1 MLFAPGSS
9 RTRLAVCLACR
20 LKSAKWKCNHWA
32 FGAVA
37 ATHCSS
43 KSFLVTCRAAAFAFH
58 ARLAIT
64 ACALHSHS
72 ANLSLPRFAYHFAFT
87 TAERGGSSG
96 ENAVTLARNWQSGG
110 ASASAVPGLSD
121 SIPPHMPRFVS
132 SQNSV
137 VQHPLVREFTQRRTR
152 SCAADTGAH
161 DTPTNSMICRSEFR
175 SDAELIGV
183 VSDRHGTAD
192 LS

>member
-1 MLFAPGSS
+1 MQSLGILGSCGDTLQQQIIPSDVQSGRICIS
-9 RTRLAVCLACR
+9 RSTGHHGMRTPQPLGQPELAQICLPFCFHHSRAR
-20 LKSAKWKCNHWA
+20 WELRRKC
-32 FGAVA
+32 
-37 ATHCSS
+37 C
-43 KSFLVTCRAAAFAFH
+43 
-58 ARLAIT
+58 
-64 ACALHSHS
+64 
-72 ANLSLPRFAYHFAFT
+72 NLT
-87 TAERGGSSG
+87 
-96 ENAVTLARNWQSGG
+96 RNWQSGG